1 MDKSLF
7 ISSFRDFSK
16 VPTAMIW
23 CIVLFLFA
31 ELSVSLFW
39 KPSVI
44 GQRLYQRFDTSYN
57 YAYSPDTPKLFLE
70 GDFWKYYQTQYV
82 NIHPFVLRE
91 EKAANEF
98 RIFTLG
104 GSVSRGKLSV
114 NYSFML
120 GNLLNQNHNLT
131 EWKVVNLSA
140 DGIGSTRMYRFMKN
154 IVQYKPDAL
163 IIHVH
168 GTNEYE
174 DERDFQ
180 YRGQVNSNMNNIL
193 FQSKFLVVLKKI
205 YSRLV
210 GGIKVVAVQSDDE
223 VTAGKNPDNVA
234 RWDKLIEKNIAKIH
248 ALAMKFEMPVVY
260 IGRAERDGEGA
271 GFSNDRVR
279 RLNGHIASKKYYLDT
294 AAVFEKHPD
303 LKQDKQL
310 LFADNTHWTRLGHK
324 IIADEIYKLLITN
337 NLLAHGM
344 RR

>member
-7 ISSFRDFSK
+7 ISSFRKFSK
-16 VPTAMIW
+16 VPTALIC
-23 CIVLFLFA
+23 CIVLFLLA
-31 ELSVSLFW
+31 ELAVSLLW
-39 KPSVI
+39 KPAII

-70 GDFWKYYQTQYV
+70 GDIWKYYPTQYV
-82 NIHPFVLRE
+82 NIHPFVLRK

-104 GSVSRGKLSV
+104 GSVSRGKPRI

-120 GNLLNQNHNLT
+120 GNLLNQKHNPT

-154 IVQYKPDAL
+154 IVSYKPDAL

-180 YRGQVNSNMNNIL
+180 YRGQVNSGMNNIL
-193 FQSKFLVVLKKI
+193 YQSKFLVVLKKI

-210 GGIKVVAVQSDDE
+210 GGIKVVSVQSDDE
-223 VTAGKNPDNVA
+223 VTASKNPKNVT
-234 RWDKLIEKNIAKIH
+234 RWDKLIERNIAKIH
-248 ALAMKFEMPVVY
+248 ALAIKLKIPVVY
-260 IGRAERDGEGA
+260 IGRAERDEA
-271 GFSNDRVR
+271 GFSNSRVQ
-279 RLNGHIASKKYYLDT
+279 RLNRHIVSMKYYIDT
-294 AAVFEKHPD
+294 AAIFEKHSD
-303 LKQDKQL
+303 LNHNKQL
-310 LFADNTHWTRLGHK
+310 LFSDDTHWTSFGHK
-324 IIADEIYKLLITN
+324 IIADEIYKFLISN
-337 NLLAHGM
+337 NLLARGM
-344 RR
+344 PR